1 MANGRNDEIDLLDL
15 VLRAVRIVRDNF
27 WMILIFFILGTALG
41 TMRYFSSRKIFENK
55 MIVSS
60 EIMTES
66 YSKKLIDNIN
76 QFLSEGNTEA
86 LTSLLGISK
95 ETAQNVSLVRIESPY
110 SNESEVAKEED
121 RKYFIITVEVFSQD
135 ILPDLQKGLINY
147 FENNAYVK
155 VRVNQKRAG
164 YQETIARYD
173 QEIRD
178 LDELKAKI
186 YKGDFFKDTKGTIV
200 FDLTSIN
207 KQLVELTT
215 ERLEI
220 KDKLELVN
228 SVQLLEGFTKF
239 NHPVKPRL
247 SLSIVA
253 GSFVGLIFVSIL
265 IAFKSIRKL
274 LRMEEAA
281 RETNG

>member
-15 VLRAVRIVRDNF
+15 VLRAVRIIRDNF
-27 WMILIFFILGTALG
+27 WMILIFFVLGTALG
-41 TMRYFSSRKIFENK
+41 SMHYFSSVKVYENK

-76 QFLSEGNTEA
+76 HYLAEGNTKA
-86 LTSLLGISK
+86 LTSLLGISA
-95 ETAQNVSLVRIESPY
+95 ETASNVGVVRIESPY

-121 RKYFIITVEVFSQD
+121 RKYFIITVEVYNQD

-155 VRVNQKRAG
+155 VRVNQKRTG

-173 QEIRD
+173 QEIKD
-178 LDELKAKI
+178 LDGLKKRI
-186 YKGDFFKDTKGTIV
+186 YDGDFFNNTKGSVV

-207 KQLVELTT
+207 KELVELTIK
-215 ERLEI
+215 RLEV

-228 SVQLLEGFTKF
+228 SVQLLEGFTRF
-239 NHPVKPRL
+239 NNPVKPRL
-247 SLSIVA
+247 SVSIVA

-281 RETNG
+281 REAKR